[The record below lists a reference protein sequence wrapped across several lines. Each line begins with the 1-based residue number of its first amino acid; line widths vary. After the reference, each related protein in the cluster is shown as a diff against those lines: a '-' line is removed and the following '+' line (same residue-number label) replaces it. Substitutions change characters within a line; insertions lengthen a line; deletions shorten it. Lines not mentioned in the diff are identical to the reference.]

1 MVSTATWDMKGGG
14 KWQSIFCEWCETRRN
29 DVILREFVC
38 DGNWF
43 VLISCLWFAS
53 SEMVQGPVKW
63 HDDGICRG
71 PYAGDVSGDRKPW
84 RHVMDQNAN
93 DGPNNVKQW
102 SSLSVC
108 RSAGSGQMTA
118 SDQVPPFLS
127 CSMSYWDH
135 NDGLDESVLQLTI
148 VLLTLESNCWYHV

>member
-63 HDDGICRG
+63 HDNGICRG
-71 PYAGDVSGDRKPW
+71 PYAGDVSGERKPW

-93 DGPNNVKQW
+93 DGPNDTKQW
-102 SSLSVC
+102 SCLECLLVGRMRPNDSIRLSP
-108 RSAGSGQMTA
+108 SF
-118 SDQVPPFLS
+118 PELL
-127 CSMSYWDH
+127 
-135 NDGLDESVLQLTI
+135 N
-148 VLLTLESNCWYHV
+148 VLLGSQRWTRWVSPAMDNSSVDSGK